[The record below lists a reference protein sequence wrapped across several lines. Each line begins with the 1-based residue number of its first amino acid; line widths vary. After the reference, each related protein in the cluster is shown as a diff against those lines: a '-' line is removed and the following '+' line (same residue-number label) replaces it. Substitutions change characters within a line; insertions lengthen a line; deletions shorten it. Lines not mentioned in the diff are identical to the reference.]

1 VQSVRFVDD
10 LGYVVTFRQT
20 DPLYALDLADP
31 RNPTLLGELKIPG
44 FSEYLHPVGNGLL
57 LGVGREVDP
66 NSARDQGLKV
76 SLFDISDPAAM
87 VEVDR
92 FVVPG
97 GSSAIS
103 GDHKAFTW
111 DPARAQAIVPIEH
124 GCGSGPGVSGDCTY
138 LGGAAEVVAV
148 RDGRLVRGAQLAH
161 EVGGSRLA
169 PLRSLVVGG
178 DLWTLSSVGLG
189 RSAADAPAGVELLPY

>member
-1 VQSVRFVDD
+1 VQSVRFVGD

-20 DPLYALDLADP
+20 D
-31 RNPTLLGELKIPG
+31 
-44 FSEYLHPVGNGLL
+44 

-66 NSARDQGLKV
+66 STARDQGLKV
-76 SLFDISDPAAM
+76 SLFDVSDPAAM

-97 GSSAIS
+97 ASSAIS

-111 DPARAQAIVPIEH
+111 DAARSQAIVPIEH
-124 GCGSGPGVSGDCTY
+124 GCGSGPGVTGDCSY
-138 LGGAAEVVAV
+138 IGGAAEVVAV
-148 RDGRLVRGAQLAH
+148 RDGRLVRSAQLTH
-161 EVGGSRLA
+161 EADGLRLA
-169 PLRSLVVGG
+169 PLRSLLVGG